1 MKIESLGITTAN
13 IIYANNEYKNI
24 LELTIEEVFQLFKLC
39 GVILFRGFEVN
50 YEQMKK
56 FASQFSDK
64 YVIDPTRENIYV
76 DVDGS
81 FVQFVDA
88 GTHSLGP
95 HCENASSPFVSDV
108 IWFCCDVPIEG
119 GETFFWNGVQVWKE
133 LSEQVKQL
141 FISKKVKYSHDVPVD
156 QWKLFLGADSTIADI
171 KLLLDDIEGIKYR
184 INDDE
189 SFFMEYTCSA
199 VKKPNFDDQLAFAN
213 SVLFEYEQQRIS
225 LEDGSPIPDAAI
237 AEIKDIMNRLT
248 EAIPWQH
255 GDLAMI
261 DNSKFLHGRPE
272 LKDADAKRKIFVTQT
287 NF

>member
-1 MKIESLGITTAN
+1 MKVEPLGITTAN
-13 IIYANNEYKNI
+13 VVYANNEYRDI
-24 LELTIEEVFQLFKLC
+24 LELTTQEVFQLFKSC

-56 FASQFSDK
+56 FSAQFSDR
-64 YVIDPTRENIYV
+64 YVIDPTRENSY
-76 DVDGS
+76 VDGS
-81 FVQFVDA
+81 FVQLVDG
-88 GTHSLGP
+88 GTHPLDP

-119 GETFFWNGVQVWKE
+119 GETLFWNGVQVWKE

-141 FISKKVKYSHDVPVD
+141 FLHKKVKYRHDVSVE
-156 QWKLFLGADSTIADI
+156 QWKLFLGADSTIVDL
-171 KLLLDDIEGIKYR
+171 KLLLDNIEGVKYW

-189 SFFMEYTCSA
+189 SFYMEYICSA
-199 VKKPNFDDQLAFAN
+199 VKKPNFDQELAFAN
-213 SVLFEYEQQRIS
+213 SVLFEYEQQKIS
-225 LEDGSPIPDAAI
+225 LEDGSAIPDAVI

-248 EAIPWQH
+248 EEIPWQH

-272 LKDADAKRKIFVTQT
+272 LKDADGKRKIFVTQT